1 MNSVPLDKVKE
12 YEVVYA
18 SIQNHPIV
26 ANTIEELQRKIVKR
40 KSSHDGWSLL
50 GGITTFERGQ
60 AFYAAQT
67 MVKIED
73 EKQVL

>member
-1 MNSVPLDKVKE
+1 MDSVSLGKVKK
-12 YEVVYA
+12 YDVLYA
-18 SIQNHPIV
+18 SIQNRPKV
-26 ANTIEELQRKIVKR
+26 ANTIEELQRKIIKR
-40 KSSHDGWSLL
+40 KSSDENWLLL

-67 MVKIED
+67 LVKLED